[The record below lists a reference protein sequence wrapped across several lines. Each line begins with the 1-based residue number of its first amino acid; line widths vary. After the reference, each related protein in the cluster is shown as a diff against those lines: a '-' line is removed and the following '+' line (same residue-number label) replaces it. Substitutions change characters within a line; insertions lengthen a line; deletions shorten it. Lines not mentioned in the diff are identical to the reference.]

1 MASSVLTF
9 VIVGDEDHPIFE
21 ADLAARG
28 GDAAT
33 RDDQSSRSQY
43 LHQFVLH
50 AALDAVEEQQWQT
63 SAMHLGVVDKF
74 NNLQVLYHAR
84 VFVAVK
90 PGGLWRQHTPAV
102 LYGALG
108 SISGQLQL
116 PNQIQSLSA
125 GVSLRHSSTGNIS
138 VAARREK

>member
-1 MASSVLTF
+1 MLTF

-84 VFVAVK
+84 VFEAVK
-90 PGGLWRQHTPAV
+90 SGWLWRQGSPAV
-102 LYGALG
+102 LYAAL
-108 SISGQLQL
+108 SLLSGQLQL
-116 PNQIQSLSA
+116 HNQIQALSA
-125 GVSLRHSSTGNIS
+125 GVSLCHSSTGNIS
-138 VAARREK
+138 VAARREE

>member
-90 PGGLWRQHTPAV
+90 PTELRQGTPAV
-102 LYGALG
+102 LYAALN
-108 SISGQLQL
+108 SISGQLQRH
-116 PNQIQSLSA
+116 NQIQALSA
-125 GVSLRHSSTGNIS
+125 GVSLRHSSTGDIS